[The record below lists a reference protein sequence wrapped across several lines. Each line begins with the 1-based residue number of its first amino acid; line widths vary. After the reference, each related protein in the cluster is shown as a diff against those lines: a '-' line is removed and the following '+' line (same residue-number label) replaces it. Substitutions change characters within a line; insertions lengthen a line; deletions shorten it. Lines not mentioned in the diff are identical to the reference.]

1 MTVSAPT
8 PPRPFTVGVVVHPTK
23 PIADSVE
30 RLTRWVRAQGGVIVA
45 RDKDRDRVGG
55 TIPTVSDEEF
65 VADVDAVVS
74 LGGDGTM
81 LGAMRLV
88 AAKPVP
94 VLGVNYGN
102 LGFLLEIGPADL
114 DWALPRIVNGDFR
127 VEPHLGLRVEG
138 CNGSTPTNE
147 PVVAFN
153 DVVLTRR
160 RAHGPVSLDLR
171 VNEEQYGYYRCD
183 ALIVATP
190 TGSTAYNYS
199 AGGPV
204 ISPSAPA
211 IVITPVAPMA
221 GISRAV
227 VLGPDDDVALH
238 VDAKGLR
245 VDVDID
251 GVTVGGL
258 QPDQHVILHAAA
270 EAAQVVRLDAG
281 RYGQRSRVRRG
292 LLNLPV
298 RPDQLREL
306 IPAHLRERAH

>member
-1 MTVSAPT
+1 
-8 PPRPFTVGVVVHPTK
+8 
-23 PIADSVE
+23 
-30 RLTRWVRAQGGVIVA
+30 
-45 RDKDRDRVGG
+45 
-55 TIPTVSDEEF
+55 
-65 VADVDAVVS
+65 
-74 LGGDGTM
+74 
-81 LGAMRLV
+81 
-88 AAKPVP
+88 VP

-114 DWALPRIVNGDFR
+114 DWALPRLVDGDFR

-138 CNGSTPTNE
+138 CNGTTGANE
-147 PVVAFN
+147 PLVAFN
-153 DVVLTRR
+153 DVVLTGR
-160 RAHGPVSLDLR
+160 RARGPVTLDLR
-171 VNEEQYGYYRCD
+171 VEEEQYGYYRCD

-211 IVITPVAPMA
+211 VVITPVAPMA
-221 GISRAV
+221 GINRAV
-227 VLGPDDDVALH
+227 VLGPDDDIGLH
-238 VDAKGLR
+238 VDAGGLH

-251 GVTVGGL
+251 GVTVDGL
-258 QPDQHVILHAAA
+258 QPDQDVILHPAA

-281 RYGQRSRVRRG
+281 RYGRRSRVRRG

-306 IPAHLRERAH
+306 IPAHLRPRAH